1 MKLFLQSIAISIGIH
16 LLFFLGTYV
25 TGIIKMMNYTP
36 DFEAAGS
43 LTSEVTFGATYTSSP
58 LLLPITFIS
67 VAVIAGALIT
77 LYRSR
82 SATY

>member
-25 TGIIKMMNYTP
+25 AGIIKTMNYTP

-43 LTSEVTFGATYTSSP
+43 LTSEVTIGITYTCHHYCFPSP
-58 LLLPITFIS
+58 SLVSP
-67 VAVIAGALIT
+67 
-77 LYRSR
+77 
-82 SATY
+82 